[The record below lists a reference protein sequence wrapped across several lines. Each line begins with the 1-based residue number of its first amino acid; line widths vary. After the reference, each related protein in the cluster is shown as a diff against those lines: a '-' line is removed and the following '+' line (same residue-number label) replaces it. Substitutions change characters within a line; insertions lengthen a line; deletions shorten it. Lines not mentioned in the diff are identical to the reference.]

1 MGLAKAIILAFFNTG
16 ALVLFIAS
24 CGTNWLESTVGT
36 TKNEYSYYRIC
47 SKVGSAD
54 ATCKDLDKASIN
66 CDKRFQMVEAGRA
79 FTLISTIF
87 VGILTVLSFY
97 RIFNNAI
104 LVKAFIVGKVYIIV
118 GLLALIFGVFNWIV
132 GFALY
137 SEEYCGYKPASNTD
151 QNKIG
156 PTAPAAF
163 VASCIWLLSLLA
175 ECIFSD
181 VDADAVE
188 GSTEDKKEDAA
199 EPTAEAKK
207 DSPKAEETKEATP
220 KAEEKKEE
228 TPKAE

>member
-1 MGLAKAIILAFFNTG
+1 MGLAKAIILAFFNVG

-24 CGTNWLESTVGT
+24 CGTNWLENTVGT
-36 TKNEYSYYRIC
+36 VKNDYSYYRIC

-54 ATCKDLDKASIN
+54 STCKDLTKATIN
-66 CDKRFQMVEAGRA
+66 CDKRFQMIEAGRA
-79 FTLISTIF
+79 FTLISTLF
-87 VGILTVLSFY
+87 VGFLTVLSIY

-104 LVKAFIVGKVYIIV
+104 LLKATVVGKVYIGV
-118 GLLALIFGVFNWIV
+118 GLLALIFGIFNWIV

-137 SEEYCGYKPASNTD
+137 SEEYCGFKPASDTT

-181 VDADAVE
+181 VDADA
-188 GSTEDKKEDAA
+188 SDDKKEDAA
-199 EPTAEAKK
+199 EPTAEEKK
-207 DSPKAEETKEATP
+207 ETPKAEAKKETP
-220 KAEEKKEE
+220 KAEEEKKE